1 MTYLLAF
8 IVTIMV
14 VVAIHEYGH
23 YLAMRLCGVRVLTFS
38 IGFGPRLASWRNRH
52 GTAFALSA
60 IPLGGYVKPLD
71 RRDSEVPP
79 EQAHEEFSGK
89 PAWQRVITYAAGPAA
104 NLILAFFI
112 YWAVLLGGESGRVP
126 ELAEPP
132 AGSAAAEAG
141 VRAGDEILGVD
152 GEPTPHW
159 SHVGSALLARAGER
173 GDLTLEVRGDDG
185 DIRILKLPLAGWAE
199 QQDQHPFEV
208 LGLMPQPLQA
218 EVGSVTPDSPA
229 DRAGLQP
236 GDRILA
242 ANSEPVEN
250 WEAWVQRVQ
259 AAPGE
264 PMQLTLRRDGST
276 FNTTVTPDAVE
287 RDGRTV
293 GVVGVGVAG
302 TRELHYGA
310 LGAVP
315 EAVHR
320 VGDQIGMMLGSIAK
334 LLTGDL
340 SVKTLGGPLTI
351 AQAAGDTA
359 AVGITSFLLFLA
371 LLSITLGVIN
381 LLPVPMLDGGWIVF
395 GTIEMI
401 TGRDLPERFLM
412 AAQSVGMAL
421 VFCLMLLAI
430 YNDITRQFA

>member
-1 MTYLLAF
+1 MSHLLAF

-52 GTAFALSA
+52 GTDFAIAA
-60 IPLGGYVKPLD
+60 IPLGGFVRPLD
-71 RRDSEVPP
+71 RRDGEVPP
-79 EQAHEEFSGK
+79 ELAAQEFSGK

-104 NLILAFFI
+104 NLVLAFFI
-112 YWAVLLGGESGRVP
+112 YWVLLLGGETGRVP
-126 ELAEPP
+126 ELAAPP
-132 AGSAAAEAG
+132 PDTAAALAG
-141 VRAGDEILGVD
+141 VREGDEILRVD
-152 GEPTPHW
+152 GADTPHW
-159 SHVGSALLARAGER
+159 SHVGTALLARAGER
-173 GDLTLEVRGDDG
+173 GELALEVRRWNGEV
-185 DIRILKLPLAGWAE
+185 RTLRVPLADWVTR
-199 QQDQHPFEV
+199 QDEHPFEV
-208 LGLMPQPLQA
+208 LGLLPRPAQA
-218 EVGSVTPDSPA
+218 RVGSVVPDGPA
-229 DRAGLQP
+229 ARAGLQV
-236 GDRILA
+236 GDRVLTA
-242 ANSEPVEN
+242 DGEPVAG
-250 WEAWVQRVQ
+250 WEDWVQRVQ
-259 AAPGE
+259 AAPGRA
-264 PMQLTLRRDGST
+264 MTLVVERDGRT
-276 FNTTVTPDAVE
+276 LEAVVTPDAVE

-293 GVVGVGVAG
+293 GIVGVGIAG
-302 TRELHYGA
+302 LRELHYGA

-315 EAVHR
+315 EAAR
-320 VGDQIGMMLGSIAK
+320 RMGDQIGMMLGSIVK

-359 AVGITSFLLFLA
+359 AIGLASFLSFLA

-395 GTIEMI
+395 GTIEMM
-401 TGRDLPERFLM
+401 TGRNLPERFLM

-430 YNDITRQFA
+430 YNDIARHFA